1 MLSFL
6 TCWIKPFSFFSNAIK
21 FTHEGKV
28 GVKLYVVPE
37 PPFAKEGSQHRSDGS
52 TANQST
58 TNVVKEGT
66 CISMSQTSSD
76 QKGFHS
82 KKREGSCQNLSLSDE
97 PGTPVIN
104 GTIDGDEKQAELPE
118 TTVWIRCDVYD
129 TGIGIPGMMYACLLS
144 LHCQKKSEILL
155 DISVGPVWG
164 VLDTFSCLSVTENA
178 LPTLFKKYMQVS
190 ADHARKYGGTG
201 LGLAIC
207 KQLV

>member
-1 MLSFL
+1 
-6 TCWIKPFSFFSNAIK
+6 
-21 FTHEGKV
+21 
-28 GVKLYVVPE
+28 
-37 PPFAKEGSQHRSDGS
+37 
-52 TANQST
+52 
-58 TNVVKEGT
+58 
-66 CISMSQTSSD
+66 MSQTSSD

-104 GTIDGDEKQAELPE
+104 GTIDGDEEQAELPE

-164 VLDTFSCLSVTENA
+164 VLDTFSCLYVTENA
-178 LPTLFKKYMQVS
+178 LPTLFKKYMQVN

-207 KQLV
+207 KQLVKSSFHQHLCFISSGIFFLLLVLPMKDSSIVYACSLIAFPLFTTA